1 MTCSNHNHPEGDHLP
16 YLAHL
21 EWLELMSK
29 THRQIKCPTCGL
41 YKIWRLK

>member
-29 THRQIKCPTCGL
+29 THRQIKMPDVRALQAYG
-41 YKIWRLK
+41 Y